1 MDRIVQ
7 LEPDFLNPAHGEAG
21 HVHDDSCG
29 HDHGHDHHDHDH
41 AHGDHDHGHDHD
53 HSGNVAATY
62 DDDIKGVSLR
72 LDRAMDGDKVTAW
85 LNRHAPARCIFDLS
99 KLEMLDS
106 SGVGSIV
113 TCLHKVKKL
122 DGNLCLAAAHG
133 KVATVI
139 AITRLD
145 LVFKIYPS
153 VEAALQALAAPTA

>member
-1 MDRIVQ
+1 MILNMEVQQGLSVVQ
-7 LEPDFLNPAHGEAG
+7 LGGTLTSDNSNGL
-21 HVHDDSCG
+21 
-29 HDHGHDHHDHDH
+29 
-41 AHGDHDHGHDHD
+41 
-53 HSGNVAATY
+53 VAQF
-62 DDDIKGVSLR
+62 
-72 LDRAMDGDKVTAW
+72 TAW
-85 LNRHAPARCIFDLS
+85 LDRHAPARCIFDLS

-113 TCLHKVKKL
+113 TCLHKIKKL

-153 VEAALQALAAPTA
+153 VEAARQALTAPTG